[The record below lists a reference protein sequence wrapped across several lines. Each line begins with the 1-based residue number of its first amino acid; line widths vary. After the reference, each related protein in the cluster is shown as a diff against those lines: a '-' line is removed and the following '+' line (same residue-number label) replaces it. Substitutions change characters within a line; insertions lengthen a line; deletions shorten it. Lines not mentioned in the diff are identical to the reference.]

1 MTIFTG
7 IIPILAFAF
16 APLQS
21 SSVEARLRNLD
32 QRELQ
37 LSMARLATEHPALVT
52 IVPVGESRRARRIE
66 ALRVAGGELVP
77 GRPAMLI
84 VANVD
89 GPWAWT
95 SSLAL
100 DHVRE
105 LTSRYQSD
113 ARVKAL
119 LDTTTLYVIP
129 RVDADAAE
137 ARFATPLQGTTASG
151 PGGDDDRDGRQGE
164 DPPAD
169 IDGDGRVMW
178 MRVPDPAGE
187 WMVDPVD
194 ARSSIKADHAK
205 GQRGA
210 FKLVREG
217 RDADKDESASEDQE
231 LDTVLNRN
239 FPQGWVEHGAS
250 SGRFATDEPGA
261 RALCEFV
268 LLHKDISLVLTYGT
282 LDNVVDKV

>member
-113 ARVKAL
+113 ARCS
-119 LDTTTLYVIP
+119 TRRPCT
-129 RVDADAAE
+129 
-137 ARFATPLQGTTASG
+137 
-151 PGGDDDRDGRQGE
+151 
-164 DPPAD
+164 
-169 IDGDGRVMW
+169 
-178 MRVPDPAGE
+178 
-187 WMVDPVD
+187 
-194 ARSSIKADHAK
+194 
-205 GQRGA
+205 
-210 FKLVREG
+210 
-217 RDADKDESASEDQE
+217 
-231 LDTVLNRN
+231 
-239 FPQGWVEHGAS
+239 
-250 SGRFATDEPGA
+250 
-261 RALCEFV
+261 
-268 LLHKDISLVLTYGT
+268 
-282 LDNVVDKV
+282 